1 MCDDADRGEDYSVVV
16 AFVVVTAVKA
26 NAVVIV
32 VVVLMEWLI
41 KKRMKMQH
49 TDEHKIS
56 QV

>member
-1 MCDDADRGEDYSVVV
+1 MRDDADRGEDYSVVV

-32 VVVLMEWLI
+32 VVALMEWLI

-49 TDEHKIS
+49 ADEHKIS